1 MTPADAIL
9 TAIRVTDAG
18 LPDMP
23 VAPETNPVDAAVTDC
38 IAKLLGFRAT
48 RLGVDPTMTDAK
60 NFNQDID
67 ALAHIFDGVMNVV
80 GHQAQSYFGISE
92 ADRVRYFEDRVFGAF
107 DGEGTAVVTQ
117 AQEARDEEFSG
128 RASRKWAW
136 QR

>member
-1 MTPADAIL
+1 MNNPAAVI
-9 TAIRVTDAG
+9 TALRNDPNAG

-23 VAPETNPVDAAVTDC
+23 AALETNPVDAAVTDC

-48 RLGVDPTMTDAK
+48 RIGTDPTMTDAK
-60 NFNQDID
+60 NFNQDLD

-107 DGEGTAVVTQ
+107 DGEG
-117 AQEARDEEFSG
+117 G
-128 RASRKWAW
+128 G
-136 QR
+136 